1 MLVDLM
7 WDYFQNKTILITG
20 ASSGIGEDLAL
31 SSALPNWLFD
41 LLIPRLSGQKKDLEP
56 RLL

>member
-1 MLVDLM
+1 M